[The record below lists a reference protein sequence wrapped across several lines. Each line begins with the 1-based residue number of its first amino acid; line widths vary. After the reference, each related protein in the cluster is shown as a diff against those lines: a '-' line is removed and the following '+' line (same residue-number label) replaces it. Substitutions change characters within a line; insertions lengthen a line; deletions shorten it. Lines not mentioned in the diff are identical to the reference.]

1 MKTPCLTSSTTIMTT
16 TRETLNLFDSHR
28 YSTSELKTLTTAT
41 TIPANILTTTASILS
56 TTPVVSILVQPTL
69 SKISTISS
77 PMIRQ
82 FSHIPTSDASLFA
95 AHHENFSFSL
105 FAPLSSNSTNPAEIP
120 SSNLLASSLI

>member
-1 MKTPCLTSSTTIMTT
+1 MFINT
-16 TRETLNLFDSHR
+16 ETEPPPPPS
-28 YSTSELKTLTTAT
+28 
-41 TIPANILTTTASILS
+41 
-56 TTPVVSILVQPTL
+56 V
-69 SKISTISS
+69 SS

-82 FSHIPTSDASLFA
+82 FLHIPTSDASLFA